1 MRLLWLSPVALLVI
15 DTFVVLCHSMTSEWI
30 GSERSSPPPEGRSRR
45 TSEPRMSLWSVPARW
60 AGAFFVLLVAQG
72 AFLVGTQAWR
82 TTVNVADSHVVDTV
96 MSIVLVA
103 APLMLVA
110 GIMSMIELEVAL
122 TLSAW
127 FEWWRQKREEEKL
140 EEGIAIGRRLER
152 EESRWKTSHR
162 AERGANGDK
171 RDGLQRVSKRNPY
184 V

>member
-1 MRLLWLSPVALLVI
+1 
-15 DTFVVLCHSMTSEWI
+15 
-30 GSERSSPPPEGRSRR
+30 
-45 TSEPRMSLWSVPARW
+45 MSLWSVPARW

-103 APLMLVA
+103 APLLVVA
-110 GIMSMIELEVAL
+110 GIVSMIELEVAL

-127 FEWWRQKREEEKL
+127 FEWWRQKREEEKFQAGL
-140 EEGIAIGRRLER
+140 EEGIAIGRRVER
-152 EESRWKTSHR
+152 EETRQKTAVG
-162 AERGANGDK
+162 AERGDNGRAGTDEHP
-171 RDGLQRVSKRNPY
+171 VSKRNPY